1 MSTIKANT
9 LLHSDGT
16 TTTQP
21 SIPALD
27 QRMAKA
33 WINFNG
39 SGTVAIRA
47 SYNVSSITDNGTGDF
62 TTNFA
67 NNLPSGNY
75 VFSGSGASWGG
86 GYIIALEANSHG
98 QAALQTASQHR
109 FGVRASSGAKIN
121 NTNILAIYFGG

>member
-33 WINFNG
+33 WVNF
-39 SGTVAIRA
+39 SGTGTVVIRD
-47 SYNVSSITDNGTGDF
+47 SYNVSSITDTGTGSF
-62 TTNFA
+62 TANFTNA
-67 NNLPSGNY
+67 MTNTSY
-75 VFSGSGASWGG
+75 VVLSNTLMTSNFVTGQTGSGSRTVNGCSLRTG
-86 GYIIALEANSHG
+86 
-98 QAALQTASQHR
+98 R
-109 FGVRASSGAKIN
+109 PDSGALWDGNWNDI
-121 NTNILAIYFGG
+121 TIFSS

>member
-33 WINFNG
+33 WVNFNG
-39 SGTVAIRA
+39 TGTVAINS
-47 SYNVSSITDNGTGDF
+47 SYNVSSITDHAIGDYSM
-62 TTNFA
+62 NFA
-67 NNLPSGNY
+67 NSMSDANYSATGMASTNAIAGTMLEKRTNVAQTSNAIRVSSRKLENSNIDAVYVCVQVFGN
-75 VFSGSGASWGG
+75 
-86 GYIIALEANSHG
+86 
-98 QAALQTASQHR
+98 
-109 FGVRASSGAKIN
+109 
-121 NTNILAIYFGG
+121 

>member
-33 WINFNG
+33 WVSYNHGGNL
-39 SGTVAIRA
+39 VKD
-47 SYNVSSITDNGTGDF
+47 SYNVSSMTDRGTGLG
-62 TTNFA
+62 TLNF
-67 NNLPSGNY
+67 S
-75 VFSGSGASWGG
+75 
-86 GYIIALEANSHG
+86 
-98 QAALQTASQHR
+98 TAM
-109 FGVRASSGAKIN
+109 
-121 NTNILAIYFGG
+121 